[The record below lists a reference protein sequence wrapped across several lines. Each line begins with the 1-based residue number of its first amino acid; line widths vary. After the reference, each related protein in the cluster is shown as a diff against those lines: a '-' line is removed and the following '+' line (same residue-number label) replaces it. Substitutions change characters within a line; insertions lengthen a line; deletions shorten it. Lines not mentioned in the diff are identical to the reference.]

1 MPRSFDVL
9 TESPHSVEQVFGA
22 FGDEDYWRARYAAF
36 DSGTALDSLIVDAD
50 GTVEVLATQHLGRR
64 LLPELVAKLV
74 PGDLTIRYS
83 ETWRPVGDCQVRG
96 QVSISTPAALGSG
109 RAEAC
114 LAPMGPGDSGSLLRF
129 IATVE
134 VKVPVVGGKIESYV
148 GSQLAENIPAIQ
160 RFTTT
165 WIAEHA

>member
-9 TESPHSVEQVFGA
+9 TESPSSVEQVYAA

-50 GTVEVLATQHLGRR
+50 GTVTVFATQHLGRR
-64 LLPELVAKLV
+64 LLPGPVAKLV
-74 PGDLTIRYS
+74 PGDLKILYS
-83 ETWRPVGDCQVRG
+83 ETWRPVGNRQVCG
-96 QVSISTPAALGSG
+96 QVSISALAALGSG
-109 RAEAC
+109 RAEAW
-114 LAPMGPGDSGSLLRF
+114 LAPVDDGSRLRF
-129 IATVE
+129 TATVE
-134 VKVPVVGGKIESYV
+134 VKVPLVGGKIESYV